1 MIPEGN
7 PNVPVPPDRCC
18 LSGDALRFIGVASAH
33 RNRVPY
39 VAHKRLPD
47 MVRFSCFEN
56 LLCQVESF
64 WRAVHMYSLDEGE
77 NAEAALAVELPPDH
91 RTKIVLARC
100 LQRQGALGKGESLQT
115 AWSTTLANLQGR
127 AAPFLPVPLV
137 PPVGR
142 GGGRGGRGRGRGR
155 GR

>member
-1 MIPEGN
+1 MEAHYQN
-7 PNVPVPPDRCC
+7 LEVERFVCTVEPD
-18 LSGDALRFIGVASAH
+18 A
-33 RNRVPY
+33 P
-39 VAHKRLPD
+39 
-47 MVRFSCFEN
+47 
-56 LLCQVESF
+56 QVH
-64 WRAVHMYSLDEGE
+64 VYSLDEGE